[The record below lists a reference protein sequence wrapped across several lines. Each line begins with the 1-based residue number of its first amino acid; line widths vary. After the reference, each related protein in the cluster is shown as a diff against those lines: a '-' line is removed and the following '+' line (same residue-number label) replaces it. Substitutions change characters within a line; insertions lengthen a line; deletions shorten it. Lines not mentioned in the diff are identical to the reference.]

1 MYISPDK
8 KHPSILPIEIDGE
21 RRMLFV
27 GAGGN
32 IPGVRLS
39 KEKCY
44 RLLAEYASSHF
55 AVTSVTHKWS
65 DMDYLPYDSFP
76 LVGKVYP
83 WSKRMYQGTGYMKW
97 GLSNGTVAAMLLHD
111 IIIGR
116 QNKWIRYFNSERLR
130 PLLNIPRAVFKHF
143 VK

>member
-8 KHPSILPIEIDGE
+8 QHHPILPIEINEE
-21 RRMLFV
+21 RHMLFV

-39 KEKCY
+39 KDKRY
-44 RLLAEYASSHF
+44 QLLAAYAKSHF
-55 AVTSVTHKWS
+55 AVTAVTHKWS

-83 WSKRMYQGTGYMKW
+83 WSKHMYQGTGYMKW

-111 IIIGR
+111 IITGR
-116 QNKWIRYFNSERLR
+116 QNEWMHYFNSERLR
-130 PLLNIPRAVFKHF
+130 PLLNLPRAVFKHITR
-143 VK
+143 